1 MNEEVPTPSPS
12 SVSQRQQS
20 INPHQMAASPHSEQQ
35 TMRNL
40 ISDLRRLRGER
51 IDWLLSVLAGVLTL
65 LIFIFAPLQA
75 MGITAFHLF
84 ADGLLLA
91 IIVGMVIISN
101 SPTALVLMS
110 LALISNIAVFFL
122 RIYYPVP
129 YHLHI
134 LAGAWLVIACTLGVV
149 VIQAVFSNALS
160 HITELL
166 ERSFCTC

>member
-1 MNEEVPTPSPS
+1 
-12 SVSQRQQS
+12 
-20 INPHQMAASPHSEQQ
+20 
-35 TMRNL
+35 MRNP

-91 IIVGMVIISN
+91 IIVSMVIISN
-101 SPTALVLMS
+101 SPIALVLMS
-110 LALISNIAVFFL
+110 LALVSNIAVFFL

-134 LAGAWLVIACTLGVV
+134 LAGTWLVIACTLGGRRYSGR
-149 VIQAVFSNALS
+149 IQARPCHISPNYWSDPSVPVDRGGLCNAVS
-160 HITELL
+160 IC
-166 ERSFCTC
+166 RAGRP